1 MVRENETKYSTV
13 NCKNNIIAMKKN
25 VILAAACLLFPLAAK
40 AASQSQL
47 LDEITNN
54 MGKLFPRW
62 EEGFQISGSTHITFL
77 ILLSISIFFLIC
89 SLSGII
95 SSMKYIKDGFLT
107 LLNRALPQTAIF
119 VFFAGASIY
128 YVGFDHSGTAGNFI
142 TILLRSVL
150 ASFEMFL
157 SKSSLIGVA
166 DNCKGDSTYMFLF
179 ALLHFLAVSISML
192 FAVAC
197 FGKRIL
203 DWFRKKWW
211 GSCHTK
217 NALNIFWGINDKSIN
232 LAKDIY
238 AQTKGKDRIVF
249 VDMPDEEGNKN
260 GRSFS
265 GIIGLLSYKASFA
278 RQVATIKYVL
288 MKSDTRPSTLEDCK
302 TNFLNSMGLT
312 ELDRLMSR
320 SDKVNFFIFTDNSD
334 ANLRA
339 ALNILESDI
348 ASKPDGIYCSARRNK
363 ITSIHEECYEGRL
376 HIIDDSRESVM
387 TLAMQKDREDKLIA
401 HPINVVGIDSKLGYV
416 KGDKQFTA
424 MIIGFNTTGQDA
436 MKFLYEY
443 SAFPGADGK
452 KVPVQ
457 IMAFDANLEATRG
470 ELYQEIP
477 ALPELEK
484 TGEILLYAYN
494 SGTVKF
500 YHKLQS
506 VINQLN
512 YVVIATGDD
521 DRNLQTASAIFEYAY
536 QHRKDGIKNFR
547 IFVRLYNPGNEF
559 KFRKTIEKY
568 KDNCNAEIYYFGSPR
583 SIYTKSWIVDKKES
597 EYAEKFHESYCKANN
612 EGHKS
617 KEERRKKQIDKE
629 GSKLL
634 GNRGF
639 NRTVLQDISNY
650 KHCYTKEVLMGLYA
664 KDGSITIP
672 AWPLKTDG
680 PADDNKKAW
689 HTKLLNASKCEHM
702 RWNASHLMM
711 GYTAMPEEDIK
722 PNMKSCN
729 ERTKRH
735 MCLVEWDKLKKLP
748 SDTDYQMYDYFVVK
762 TTLKIYAQRN
772 NMTINYEE

>member
-1 MVRENETKYSTV
+1 MVRKNETKNSTV

-40 AASQSQL
+40 AATQSQL

-62 EEGFQISGSTHITFL
+62 EEGFQISGLTHITFL
-77 ILLSISIFFLIC
+77 ILLAATVISLGYCIA
-89 SLSGII
+89 GII
-95 SSMKYIKDGFLT
+95 SSMKYRKEGFLA
-107 LLNRALPQTAIF
+107 LLNRILPQTTAF
-119 VFFAGASIY
+119 VFLAGTAIY
-128 YVGFDHSGTAGNFI
+128 FVGFAHSGTAGNFI
-142 TILLRSVL
+142 TIILRSVL

-166 DNCKGDSTYMFLF
+166 ENCRCNSTYMFLF
-179 ALLHFLAVSISML
+179 ALFHFLAVAISML

-211 GSCHTK
+211 SLYPKKKT
-217 NALNIFWGINDKSIN
+217 LNVFWGVNDKSIN
-232 LAKDIY
+232 LAKDIFL
-238 AQTKGKDRIVF
+238 QTKGKERIVF
-249 VDMPDEEGNKN
+249 VDMPDEDGNKN

-265 GIIGLLSYKASFA
+265 GIMGLLSYKTGFA
-278 RQVATIKYVL
+278 RQMTEIKYVL

-312 ELDRLMSR
+312 ELGRIMSR

-348 ASKPDGIYCSARRNK
+348 ANKTNNIYCSARRNK
-363 ITSIHEECYEGRL
+363 ATSIHEECYDGRL

-387 TLAMQKDREDKLIA
+387 TLAMQKDNEGKFIA
-401 HPINVVGIDSKLGYV
+401 HPVNFVSIDNKLGYV
-416 KGDKQFTA
+416 KEDKPFTA

-484 TGEILLYAYN
+484 TGEISLYAYN

-536 QHRKDGIKNFR
+536 QHRKDGTKKFR

-583 SIYTKSWIVDKKES
+583 SIYTKSWIVDKEES

-612 EGHKS
+612 ESHKS

-650 KHCYTKEVLMGLYA
+650 KHCYTKEILMGLCA

-672 AWPLKTDG
+672 AWPLKTNG
-680 PADDNKKAW
+680 PDDNKKAW

-748 SDTDYQMYDYFVVK
+748 SKTDYQMYDYFVVK